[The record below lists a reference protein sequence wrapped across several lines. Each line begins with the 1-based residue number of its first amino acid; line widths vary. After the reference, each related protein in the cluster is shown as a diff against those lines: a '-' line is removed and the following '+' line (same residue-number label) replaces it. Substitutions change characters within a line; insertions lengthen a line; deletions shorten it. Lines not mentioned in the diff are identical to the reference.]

1 MNRFTGILFSL
12 LVITSC
18 KDGALSSVKEKA
30 QEQSFPELDYTTGFV
45 APESVPVISD
55 TEQGIAD
62 AVTVFGMEIFDSIL
76 QDYASESVMYSPLSL
91 SLALSMCLVGADG
104 ETETQLSSLLGFEG
118 YDKKDVASYYKAM
131 IGRLMVLDKNVS
143 FLSANAL
150 WYDRDFSIKDHY
162 LQTIGENF
170 DASAFKMDF
179 DEAKS
184 LIDAINHW
192 VSEKTQGTIKD
203 IARNAPPKPM
213 LFANALYFK
222 AGWAVVFGDKLEK
235 GVFYATGGKEEA
247 DFFVSRNSFEY
258 SSADEYQI
266 VLLPYGKP
274 GEDSFYEMAVVLPKQ
289 GVDVK
294 QTLKWIRGTGVSIID
309 AMDYGCKKSDVRV
322 EMPCFKI
329 ESSLSGIRELLAV
342 KCPAP
347 FSGSDADFSGISDER
362 IFISDIAQKTYIK
375 VDEKGTEASAVT
387 EIAATSTGESQ
398 PEPIVFRAD
407 HPFVFMIREKES
419 KSNIFIGVKQ

>member
-1 MNRFTGILFSL
+1 MNRYTCIIVTLLGIA
-12 LVITSC
+12 SC
-18 KDGALSSVKEKA
+18 KGGTSLSDNDKTHEPSI
-30 QEQSFPELDYTTGFV
+30 PELDYTTGFV
-45 APESVPVISD
+45 APERIPVFSES
-55 TEQGIAD
+55 EQGISD
-62 AVTVFGMEIFDSIL
+62 AVTTFGLEIFDAVLQESAGESI
-76 QDYASESVMYSPLSL
+76 MYSPLSL
-91 SLALSMCLVGADG
+91 SLALSMCLIGADG

-118 YDKKDVASYYKAM
+118 YDKNDVASYYKAM

-150 WYDRDFSIKDHY
+150 WYDNDFSIKEPY
-162 LQTIGENF
+162 LRALGENF

-179 DEAKS
+179 DEPQI
-184 LIDAINHW
+184 LMDAINNW
-192 VSEKTQGTIKD
+192 VSEKTRGTIKEM
-203 IARNAPPKPM
+203 AKNAPSKPV

-222 AGWAVVFGDKLEK
+222 AGWAIEFEDELEE
-235 GVFYATGGKEEA
+235 GVFNSVGGKEKA
-247 DFFVSRNSFEY
+247 DFFVSRNDFEY
-258 SSADEYQI
+258 SSEGDYQI
-266 VLLPYGKP
+266 VLLPYGKL
-274 GEDSFYEMAVVLPKQ
+274 GESSFYEMAVVLPKK

-294 QTLKWIRGTGVSIID
+294 HTMKWIKEAGIFRIN
-309 AMDYGCKKSDVRV
+309 AMDSGCEKSDVRV

-329 ESSLSGIRELLAV
+329 ESSLSSIRDLLSME
-342 KCPAP
+342 CPAP
-347 FSGSDADFSGISDER
+347 FSQNDADFSGISEER

-407 HPFVFMIREKES
+407 HPFVFLIREKET